1 MKKLILSL
9 VLIFLFSLSSLK
21 IYAMAEDANK
31 ILLTSEN
38 THVVISQSVNTSD
51 GKYLVPKGAI
61 LGVND
66 VEEIR
71 FTYLIFVQYG
81 IEVNYSINNIKINND
96 IASQEI
102 KDLFVF
108 DFKVDIPKNH
118 HIQLEFF
125 DDTKAGYFMEVTV
138 ILSMDIPTEEQYL
151 EIAGQHLSFD
161 ITFES
166 D

>member
-21 IYAMAEDANK
+21 LYVIAEDANK
-31 ILLTSEN
+31 ISLTSEN
-38 THVVISQSVNTSD
+38 THVVISQSIDTAN

-66 VEEIR
+66 VEEIE

-81 IEVNYSINNIKINND
+81 VEVDYFINDIEINDD
-96 IASQEI
+96 IASQDV

-108 DFKVDIPKNH
+108 DFKVNIPENH
-118 HIQLEFF
+118 HIQLEFY
-125 DDTKAGYFMEVTV
+125 DDTEAGYYMEVTV
-138 ILSMDIPTEEQYL
+138 VLSMNFPTEEQYL